1 MDEQT
6 RKYEELNRK
15 LEEVSRQL
23 RELQAQSNLAT
34 QSLKGARVRID
45 NLEGS
50 FKTLTAAPSTGFQN
64 GSLVL
69 TDIAT
74 TRKINVLINGT
85 WYSVTVT

>member
-6 RKYEELNRK
+6 RKYEELSRK
-15 LEEVSRQL
+15 FEEMSRQFK
-23 RELQAQSNLAT
+23 ELQAQSNLAT
-34 QSLKGARVRID
+34 QYLKGARIRID

-50 FKTLTAAPSTGFQN
+50 FKVLTTAPTTGFQN

-69 TDIAT
+69 TDISG

-85 WYSVTVT
+85 WYSTTVT

>member
-1 MDEQT
+1 MDEQAK
-6 RKYEELNRK
+6 KYEELSRK
-15 LEEVSRQL
+15 FEELSRQFKD
-23 RELQAQSNLAT
+23 LQTQSNLAT
-34 QSLKGARVRID
+34 QFLKGARVRVD

-50 FKTLTAAPSTGFQN
+50 FKTLAVAPSTGFQN

-69 TDIAT
+69 TDISG

>member
-6 RKYEELNRK
+6 RKYEELSRK
-15 LEEVSRQL
+15 FEEMSRQFK
-23 RELQAQSNLAT
+23 ELQAQSNLAT

-50 FKTLTAAPSTGFQN
+50 FKVLTTAPTTGFQN

-69 TDIAT
+69 TDISG

-85 WYSVTVT
+85 WYSTTVT

>member
-1 MDEQT
+1 MDEQAK
-6 RKYEELNRK
+6 KYEELSRK
-15 LEEVSRQL
+15 FEELSRQFKD
-23 RELQAQSNLAT
+23 LQTQSNLAT
-34 QSLKGARVRID
+34 QFLKGARVRVD

-50 FKTLTAAPSTGFQN
+50 FKTLTVAPSTGFQN

-69 TDIAT
+69 TDISG